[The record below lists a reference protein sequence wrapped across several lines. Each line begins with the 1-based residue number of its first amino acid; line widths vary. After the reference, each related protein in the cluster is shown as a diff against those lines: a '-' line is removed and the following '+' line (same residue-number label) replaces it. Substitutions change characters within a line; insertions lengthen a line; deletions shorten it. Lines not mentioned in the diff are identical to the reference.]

1 MYIVSQKKDGRM
13 SNQKKA
19 WEWRLCGKDCQGM
32 GSDLKW
38 QPAREGNASAFTTC
52 WCCEYQ
58 GSLPDPCKALQ
69 APSWA
74 LLYNLGQSEW
84 KRVTLG

>member
-1 MYIVSQKKDGRM
+1 M
-13 SNQKKA
+13 SDQKKA
-19 WEWRLCGKDCQGM
+19 WEWRAVCGKDCQGI

-38 QPAREGNASAFTTC
+38 QPARDGNASAFTTC
-52 WCCEYQ
+52 CECCEYQ
-58 GSLPDPCKALQ
+58 GSLPVDPCKALQ

-74 LLYNLGQSEW
+74 LLYNRGQSEW